1 VVANDPVSAGVDLM
15 NRGLM
20 GVDAVTGMMG
30 KPTRLASE
38 KPFAGSEH
46 VKDLMK
52 QYGVT
57 TDEERPISETL
68 LGILSP
74 TAAVKGVM
82 EAPKLIQKA
91 GSAIKSG
98 LNSLPKNLP
107 VGMSIEMVGDLTP
120 KEQALAKMREMRP
133 DMKASS
139 DLQKQYDTEM
149 NSKYNRDMPT
159 FEQWKA
165 KRNTK
170 KAHGGLTLVR

>member
-1 VVANDPVSAGVDLM
+1 M
-15 NRGLM
+15 GLM
-20 GVDAVTGMMG
+20 GVDAVSGMMG

-52 QYGVT
+52 KYGVT
-57 TDEERPISETL
+57 TEEERPISETL

-82 EAPKLIQKA
+82 EAPKLIQKV
-91 GSAIKSG
+91 GSAIKGG
-98 LNSLPKNLP
+98 LNALPKNLP

-133 DMKASS
+133 EMKASS
-139 DLQKQYDTEM
+139 DLQKKYDAEM
-149 NSKYNRDMPT
+149 DSKYTRDMPT
-159 FEQWKA
+159 FQQWKA
-165 KRNTK
+165 KQNAK
-170 KAHGGLTLVR
+170 KAHGGLTLMR